1 MEYGLC
7 GPQTMD
13 YVDYMDYGTKQHTT
27 INQIN
32 DFSVPHLLA
41 ETEVRLS
48 QIVHS
53 YNRLLVCK
61 HSINPFRFICIF
73 PIIIYYIAL
82 PVVFCNVAT
91 SSTPGP
97 IYCLPAFLSSIISS
111 LQKAKGRTKNKNCV
125 LFFSKQDKYASDS
138 FPSFLSSLDVYFTQ
152 SFLSFHF
159 PGNRIHF

>member
-1 MEYGLC
+1 
-7 GPQTMD
+7 MD

-97 IYCLPAFLSSIISS
+97 FYCLPAFLSSIISS
-111 LQKAKGRTKNKNCV
+111 LQKNKKEEQKTRIV
-125 LFFSKQDKYASDS
+125 FSS
-138 FPSFLSSLDVYFTQ
+138 FPNRINMPLILSLLSFLLWMYILHSH
-152 SFLSFHF
+152 SFHF
-159 PGNRIHF
+159 ISPVTGFIFDPNLLRY